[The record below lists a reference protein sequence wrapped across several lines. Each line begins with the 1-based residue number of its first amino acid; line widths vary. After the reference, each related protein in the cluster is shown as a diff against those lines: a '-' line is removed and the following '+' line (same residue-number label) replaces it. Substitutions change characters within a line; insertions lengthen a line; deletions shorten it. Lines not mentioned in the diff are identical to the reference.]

1 MSAVAAQ
8 PVGQD
13 AAQLALSTLQAAYN
27 ANTTPPQ
34 IVINATPDPLALM
47 ASVAGPVL
55 QVQDTL
61 GANIFEVDDT
71 FVEVDGNLRVVDA
84 FINHGAAQSVTL
96 ADTFNTGGNFVG
108 GGMIS
113 NGTVTYSSSVF
124 IWALLQESKV
134 YRAAAGPGFAAF
146 TLFNALAAIEN
157 ETNVNLVQALIL
169 NAGVVHRR
177 RTSGTSTVIQTIGLS
192 MAAQTAA
199 SVSGAV
205 MTRTTGIIGVN
216 MAPTFNTVA
225 GSTVNLGTITGLRLN
240 QPAVAIFGSQA
251 GVENITAYYGVD
263 WANMTFGGASA
274 ISSVIRSNQASGTNR
289 RFLDHTGNAVSRLRG
304 NLDFDADLIG
314 VRFGASQ
321 DVFQAYAPGTDSL
334 FFQFLTN
341 VDQLHFS
348 NPADGAVLFQGG
360 AAGAALQELRLNF
373 DRMAFGTSGA
383 VGNQAFTFQQNAR
396 TVTVGGGYAT
406 VLFTAA
412 ANLNLGVLAMSD
424 VSAWVV
430 NALSFDNTAY
440 SITELATFKV
450 GGMTT
455 SNPGGTVTSRA
466 AFWSTGR
473 FLQRGSV
480 QYVPIT
486 PAALASGNVNDWA
499 GLLTNSPN
507 NNTRRWA
514 RISGDAVTSV
524 LTGIDATAVQDGDTF
539 ELTNVSANSIDIT
552 NQDAASVAANRIITG
567 TGATFALGADRT
579 VTIRYDSTTARWRLL
594 ERT

>member
-47 ASVAGPVL
+47 ASVTGPVL
-55 QVQDTL
+55 QIQDTL

-96 ADTFNTGGNFVG
+96 SDTFNTGGNFVG

-124 IWALLQESKV
+124 IWALLQESKI

-146 TLFNALAAIEN
+146 TLFNALAVIEN

-199 SVSGAV
+199 SVAGAV

-225 GSTVNLGTITGLRLN
+225 GSTVNLGTIWGVRCV

-251 GVENITAYYGVD
+251 GVENITAYYGLD
-263 WANMTFGGASA
+263 WVNMTFGGASA

-321 DVFQAYAPGTDSL
+321 DVFQAYAPGTDTL

-341 VDQLHFS
+341 VDQLHVG
-348 NPADGAVLFQGG
+348 NPDDGRVRFQGG
-360 AAGAALQELRLNF
+360 AAGAALDEITF
-373 DRMAFGTSGA
+373 DFARFAFGQAGT
-383 VGNQAFTFQQNAR
+383 VGNQVGIFAAPAR
-396 TVTVGGGYAT
+396 TAGVAGGWADFLLTQAG
-406 VLFTAA
+406 
-412 ANLNLGVLAMSD
+412 NLNLGTFAMSD
-424 VSAWVV
+424 VSAWVI
-430 NALSFDNTAY
+430 NAISFDNTAY
-440 SITELATFKV
+440 SISELATFRV

-480 QYVPIT
+480 QYPPIV

-507 NNTRRWA
+507 NNSRRWA